1 MASPLFR
8 TKSFE
13 TIREESADTENG
25 LRRAL
30 GPVNLVT
37 IGIGAIIGAGI
48 FVLTGEAAARHSGPA
63 IVISFIL
70 SGAACAFAG
79 LCYAEFASLIP
90 IAGSAYTYAYATL
103 GELLAWIIGWDLVLE
118 YALGAT
124 TVAVG
129 WSGYFVSFLD
139 RNLGIHIP
147 AELTAGPY
155 APVKLADGTEVVGL
169 VNLPALLVIA
179 VTTLVLVIGI
189 RESANLN
196 SAIVV
201 LKVSIV
207 LAFLAAGVGYVK
219 TANWHPFI
227 PENTGT
233 FGEYGWS
240 GIFRGAALV
249 FFAYIGFDAV
259 STTAQEA
266 KNPQRD
272 MPIGILGSLA
282 ICTVLYIAVAA
293 VVTGIVHYEALRV
306 PDPIAV
312 AIDATGLTWLAP
324 LIKLGAI
331 VGLGSVILV
340 MLLAQTR
347 ILYTMSK
354 DGLLPAWICH
364 VHPGFR
370 TPWLATLSTG
380 GLCAL
385 GASFAPIKSLAE
397 LVNIG
402 TLLAFVIVC
411 ASVIVLRR
419 THPEI
424 PRPFRTPGMPF
435 VPLAG
440 IVSCLALMASLP
452 RSSWERLFIWMAIGL
467 AIYLAYG
474 RRHSRASAGVPLIEL
489 TPRGRSRKRR

>member
-1 MASPLFR
+1 MASALFR

-13 TIREESADTENG
+13 AIQEESADTEHG

-30 GPVNLVT
+30 GPVNLIT

-48 FVLTGEAAARHSGPA
+48 FVLTGEAAARHTGPA
-63 IVISFIL
+63 IVISFML
-70 SGAACAFAG
+70 SGTACAFAG
-79 LCYAEFASLIP
+79 LCYAEFASMIP

-147 AELTAGPY
+147 PELTAGPY
-155 APVKLADGTEVVGL
+155 APVKLADGTEVVGFL
-169 VNLPALLVIA
+169 NLPAILVLA
-179 VTTLVLVIGI
+179 VATLILVIGI
-189 RESANLN
+189 RESANIN

-201 LKVSIV
+201 LKVAIV
-207 LAFLAAGVGYVK
+207 LVFLAAGVGFVNA
-219 TANWHPFI
+219 ANWRPFI

-259 STTAQEA
+259 STAAQEA

-282 ICTVLYIAVAA
+282 ICTVLYISVAA
-293 VVTGIVHYEALRV
+293 VVTGIVHYEALKV

-312 AIDATGLTWLAP
+312 AIDSTGLTWLSP

-340 MLLAQTR
+340 MLLGQTR

-354 DGLLPAWICH
+354 DGLLPAWLGH

-370 TPWLATLSTG
+370 TPWLATLVTG
-380 GLCAL
+380 AACAL

-411 ASVIVLRR
+411 ASVLVLRR
-419 THPEI
+419 AHPEI
-424 PRPFRTPGMPF
+424 PRPFKTPGMPF
-435 VPLAG
+435 VPLGG
-440 IVSCLALMASLP
+440 IASCLALMASLP
-452 RSSWERLFIWMAIGL
+452 GSSWVRLFIWMAIGM
-467 AIYLAYG
+467 AIYFVYG
-474 RRHSRASAGVPLIEL
+474 TGHSRAASRSAVTDRES
-489 TPRGRSRKRR
+489 PRRSPGRP